1 MIIIIVF
8 ISLFLNFKNK
18 RYNNKRKITKWG
30 ENMEKPTRLALLKEI
45 AEYLNEETE
54 LYNMMNKV
62 LDYLING
69 SSFTTGWIFLI
80 NKKGEQELVAS
91 TDLPHSLKN
100 NNCEYLN
107 NGTCWCVNAY
117 HHKNLTKASNI
128 INCSRINLA
137 NQESQKD
144 DYLITHH
151 ATVPLRSGDEQY
163 GLLNVATPHTVVY
176 SQDDLELLESVA
188 LQIGSAIK
196 RIYLTDQEKE
206 AARISERNRLAR
218 DLHDSVN
225 QMLFSLKLT
234 AHAAHDITEDRTA
247 KKAFKLIEDTSQ
259 NAVNEM
265 RALIW
270 QLKPI
275 GLEHGLVNAI
285 EHYANMLDLKLNIEV
300 RGLIKLSNLVE
311 ENVYRMLQEAL
322 NNTKKHAQTN
332 QVSINMQQN
341 EHQLYIKIY
350 DDGKG
355 FNVSDDLNQTTHG
368 LKNIKQRI
376 HSLDGEFNIQ
386 SDKQMGTTIYLNIPI

>member
-1 MIIIIVF
+1 MDF
-8 ISLFLNFKNK
+8 F
-18 RYNNKRKITKWG
+18 
-30 ENMEKPTRLALLKEI
+30 
-45 AEYLNEETE
+45 
-54 LYNMMNKV
+54 
-62 LDYLING
+62 
-69 SSFTTGWIFLI
+69 I

-100 NNCEYLN
+100 NNCKYLN

-206 AARISERNRLAR
+206 AARTSERNRLAR

-225 QMLFSLKLT
+225 QMLF
-234 AHAAHDITEDRTA
+234 H
-247 KKAFKLIEDTSQ
+247 
-259 NAVNEM
+259 
-265 RALIW
+265 
-270 QLKPI
+270 
-275 GLEHGLVNAI
+275 
-285 EHYANMLDLKLNIEV
+285 
-300 RGLIKLSNLVE
+300 
-311 ENVYRMLQEAL
+311 
-322 NNTKKHAQTN
+322 
-332 QVSINMQQN
+332 
-341 EHQLYIKIY
+341 
-350 DDGKG
+350 
-355 FNVSDDLNQTTHG
+355 
-368 LKNIKQRI
+368 
-376 HSLDGEFNIQ
+376 
-386 SDKQMGTTIYLNIPI
+386 

>member
-54 LYNMMNKV
+54 LYNMMNKA

-69 SSFTTGWIFLI
+69 SNFTTGWIFFI

-100 NNCEYLN
+100 NNCKYLN

-137 NQESQKD
+137 NQESEKD

-234 AHAAHDITEDRTA
+234 AHAAHDITEDKTA

-300 RGLIKLSNLVE
+300 RGLIK
-311 ENVYRMLQEAL
+311 
-322 NNTKKHAQTN
+322 
-332 QVSINMQQN
+332 
-341 EHQLYIKIY
+341 
-350 DDGKG
+350 
-355 FNVSDDLNQTTHG
+355 
-368 LKNIKQRI
+368 
-376 HSLDGEFNIQ
+376 
-386 SDKQMGTTIYLNIPI
+386 

>member
-100 NNCEYLN
+100 NNCKYLN

-137 NQESQKD
+137 NQESEKD

-225 QMLFSLKLT
+225 QMLFSLKL
-234 AHAAHDITEDRTA
+234 
-247 KKAFKLIEDTSQ
+247 
-259 NAVNEM
+259 VNEM

-285 EHYANMLDLKLNIEV
+285 QHYANMLDLKLNIEV